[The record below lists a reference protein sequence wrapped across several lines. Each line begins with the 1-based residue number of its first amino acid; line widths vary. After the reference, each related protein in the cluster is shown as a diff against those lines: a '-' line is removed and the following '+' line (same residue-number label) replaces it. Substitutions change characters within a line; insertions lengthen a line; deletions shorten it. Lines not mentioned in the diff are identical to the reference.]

1 MLVSPPSMRPWETLA
16 KAVAPDGSP
25 IELRRR
31 GHELLIRADGYDLM
45 SSEDDDSSRALATL
59 ALRALARP
67 ATRVLVGGLGMGF
80 TLRAALDGV
89 GADAVVEVAEL
100 IPAVAEW
107 NRGPIA
113 PVAKAPLEDP
123 RALLYVG
130 DVADRIK
137 ASDGHYDAILLDVD
151 NGPDALAHDRNE
163 GLYGGRGLGRAHQAL
178 RPGGVL
184 AVWSFSD
191 DQGFTRRCQRA
202 GFETR
207 VEKVAASR
215 KGRGRFHFVWVA
227 RR

>member
-1 MLVSPPSMRPWETLA
+1 MRPWETLA
-16 KAVAPDGSP
+16 KTVAPDGSP
-25 IELRRR
+25 IELRHR

-45 SSEDDDSSRALATL
+45 SSEDDDSSIALATV
-59 ALRALARP
+59 ALKTLGRP

-89 GADAVVEVAEL
+89 GPDASVEVAEL

-123 RALLYVG
+123 RAVLYVG
-130 DVADRIK
+130 DVAERIGATK
-137 ASDGHYDAILLDVD
+137 SHYDAILLDVD

-163 GLYGGRGLGRAHQAL
+163 GLYSNAGLARAHRAL

-184 AVWSFSD
+184 GVWSFSD
-191 DQGFTRRCQRA
+191 DAGFTRRCKKA
-202 GFETR
+202 GFDTR
-207 VEKVAASR
+207 VEKVPASR
-215 KGRGRFHFVWVA
+215 KGRGRYHFVWIA